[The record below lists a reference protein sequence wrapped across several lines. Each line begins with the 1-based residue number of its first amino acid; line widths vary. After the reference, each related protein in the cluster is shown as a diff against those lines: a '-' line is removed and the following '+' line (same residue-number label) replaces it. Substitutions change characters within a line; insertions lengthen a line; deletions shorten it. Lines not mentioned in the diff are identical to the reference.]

1 MSLTSYRAAP
11 PRGKT
16 KRRIESS
23 EWKTVSPLAIRRFKH
38 RFEEYSLVLRRPGDD
53 LLSQVLRHST
63 IGAVAF
69 DGRVRDGIGSDHYA
83 ESHQAGEGQEIE
95 ANWVSYRTMKE
106 HGH

>member
-23 EWKTVSPLAIRRFKH
+23 EWKSVSPLAIRRLHIVSRKF
-38 RFEEYSLVLRRPGDD
+38 LVLRRPGDD

-69 DGRVRDGIGSDHYA
+69 DGRVRDGIGSDRYA
-83 ESHQAGEGQEIE
+83 ESHQAGEGQEVKQTGFRIVACPSMGIE
-95 ANWVSYRTMKE
+95 
-106 HGH
+106 

>member
-1 MSLTSYRAAP
+1 MEIRFATRY
-11 PRGKT
+11 
-16 KRRIESS
+16 
-23 EWKTVSPLAIRRFKH
+23 SPFKH
-38 RFEEYSLVLRRPGDD
+38 RFEEFSLVLRRPGDD

-69 DGRVRDGIGSDHYA
+69 DGRVRDGIGSDRYA

-95 ANWVSYRTMKE
+95 ANWVSYRDMLTASTRKVADFSDKSMRK